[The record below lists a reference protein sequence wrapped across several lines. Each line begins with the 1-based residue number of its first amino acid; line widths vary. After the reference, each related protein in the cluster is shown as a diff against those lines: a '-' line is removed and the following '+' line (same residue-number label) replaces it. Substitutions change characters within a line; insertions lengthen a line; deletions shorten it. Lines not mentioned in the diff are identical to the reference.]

1 MTVCFFCFEYAG
13 RCIFSIFYS
22 YSYYVLFF
30 LRNQFRFSFFFFK
43 CKGNFFCFSLV
54 VVDLLNLIILAFY
67 DFIETICYSGRWKN
81 C

>member
-1 MTVCFFCFEYAG
+1 MIVCFFCFEYAG

-22 YSYYVLFF
+22 YYVLFL
-30 LRNQFRFSFFFFK
+30 LRNQFSFFFFFK

-54 VVDLLNLIILAFY
+54 VVDFLNLIILAFY